1 MTAEQASDDLGLR
14 LITSLCGS
22 SNCPTVYSSNRGTVV
37 VQGYPVSASAVGID
51 IPDGEFLVEIP
62 EHILLDAAA
71 RHASRPE
78 A

>member
-1 MTAEQASDDLGLR
+1 
-14 LITSLCGS
+14 
-22 SNCPTVYSSNRGTVV
+22 VV
-37 VQGYPVSASAVGID
+37 VQGYPVSASAVGVD

-71 RHASRPE
+71 RHVSRLE